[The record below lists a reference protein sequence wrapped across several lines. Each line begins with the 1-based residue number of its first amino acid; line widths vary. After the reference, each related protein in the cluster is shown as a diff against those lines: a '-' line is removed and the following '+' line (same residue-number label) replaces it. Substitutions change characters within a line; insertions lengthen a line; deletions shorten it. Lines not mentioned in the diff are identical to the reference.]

1 MRSRLVLG
9 ILGLSLA
16 AVLGCMPVAAGTTAV
31 GADGPTRTDPQG
43 TIGGGV
49 GEFGG
54 PPGPGPDAKAP
65 SAQNRGA
72 DRRQDKNSGQKE
84 QGSRRMGS
92 CRP

>member
-1 MRSRLVLG
+1 MAAL
-9 ILGLSLA
+9 LGLSLA
-16 AVLGCMPVAAGTTAV
+16 AAGNGADLRAVAAEAAAGV
-31 GADGPTRTDPQG
+31 PTRTDPQG

-54 PPGPGPDAKAP
+54 PPGPGPAAEAP

-72 DRRQDKNSGQKE
+72 DQRQDRNAGQRPEK
-84 QGSRRMGS
+84 RRLGS